1 MCTSNAC
8 DQGRK
13 PCPTPQACELPV
25 SFAGDEPTATEA
37 AAARGL
43 LRVGAISI
51 LAIVVMAFFAG
62 LVVGAFERF
71 LK

>member
-1 MCTSNAC
+1 MNTCTNC
-8 DQGRK
+8 NGK
-13 PCPTPQACELPV
+13 CPTPEACELPI

-43 LRVGAISI
+43 LRIGAFSI